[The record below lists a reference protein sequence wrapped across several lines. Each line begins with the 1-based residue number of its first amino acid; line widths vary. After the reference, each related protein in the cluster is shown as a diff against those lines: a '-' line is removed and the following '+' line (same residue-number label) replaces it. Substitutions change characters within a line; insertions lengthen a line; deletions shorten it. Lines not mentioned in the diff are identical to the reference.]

1 MTADRSSLMFFDIDK
16 LGHFAWS
23 LQAVVESVTS
33 WVGSTVLT
41 IRRSFRRRKIASTIV
56 LKVKET
62 FYTFIHMYVSACFCV
77 EPDTK
82 LKNRIVMN
90 FQR

>member
-1 MTADRSSLMFFDIDK
+1 MEFASSCRVSDK
-16 LGHFAWS
+16 LGWVNCF
-23 LQAVVESVTS
+23 LQYVEV
-33 WVGSTVLT
+33 
-41 IRRSFRRRKIASTIV
+41 FRRRKIAFTIV

-82 LKNRIVMN
+82 LKN
-90 FQR
+90 